1 MQSKV
6 VFPVHHCIAGVN
18 YARAGCLAGEARLGD
33 SGKHTSCNQKTTGSS
48 ASGKGMDQ
56 TSQTT
61 EVETATSCCSHIV
74 GRFSGPPDRIYS
86 AQWSVG

>member
-6 VFPVHHCIAGVN
+6 VFLPQHCIADEN
-18 YARAGCLAGEARLGD
+18 YARAGCLAYEARLRD

-48 ASGKGMDQ
+48 ESVKSMDQ

-61 EVETATSCCSHIV
+61 EVETAINCYSHIV
-74 GRFSGPPDRIYS
+74 GRFSVP
-86 AQWSVG
+86 